1 MNLIKSSKIFFIVS
15 AIVILAG
22 IATIL
27 VAGLNQD
34 IDFAGGTAMHVR
46 IGKQFDNNEINA
58 IVTDAIG
65 IAPSSI
71 QKVGEGDEVIIK
83 TKEIDTIQRDKVF
96 QALKQKYGL
105 DQKDLFSTDNVNP
118 TIGNELK
125 YQALMASLIA
135 SILMLIY
142 ITFRFEFKSGVAAV
156 IALIH
161 DVLVM
166 LTVYAV
172 FRIPINTSF
181 IAAILTILG
190 YSINDTIIVFDRIRE
205 NRKYMKKEEFSN
217 VVNKSIWQ
225 TMARSINTSLTTLLT
240 ITVLYILGVQS
251 IKDFAFPLIVG
262 IVSGTYSSIF
272 IASPIW
278 VMWREWEAK
287 KKSRLKAV

>member
-1 MNLIKSSKIFFIVS
+1 
-15 AIVILAG
+15 
-22 IATIL
+22 
-27 VAGLNQD
+27 
-34 IDFAGGTAMHVR
+34 
-46 IGKQFDNNEINA
+46 
-58 IVTDAIG
+58 
-65 IAPSSI
+65 
-71 QKVGEGDEVIIK
+71 
-83 TKEIDTIQRDKVF
+83 
-96 QALKQKYGL
+96 
-105 DQKDLFSTDNVNP
+105 
-118 TIGNELK
+118 
-125 YQALMASLIA
+125 MASLIA

-156 IALIH
+156 IAMIH